1 MPNGFTMAAGEVTV
15 VVEVCARLTGF
26 GALANLAIGDVYRLH
41 VLPARSPGQGGGGL
55 ASPPS
60 YAALGEGGS
69 RGPFGTAPTL
79 AAAFSSHPRSPS
91 NLPAAERARAAA

>member
-1 MPNGFTMAAGEVTV
+1 MAAGEVTI

-41 VLPARSPGQGGGGL
+41 VLPARFPGQGW
-55 ASPPS
+55 APNKRPS

-69 RGPFGTAPTL
+69 RGPFGIAPTL

-91 NLPAAERARAAA
+91 DLPAAERARAAA